1 MSVKI
6 RQRFRV
12 TDGIGVEYVQCSAGE
27 RDCQPDSLV
36 AIRRTVLR
44 RCAGLSC
51 ADAPNCL
58 ALMVVAVEFDGVDV
72 G

>member
-12 TDGIGVEYVQCSAGE
+12 TDGIWVEDEQHSE
-27 RDCQPDSLV
+27 REREDVDNDE
-36 AIRRTVLR
+36 ATTTR
-44 RCAGLSC
+44 
-51 ADAPNCL
+51 
-58 ALMVVAVEFDGVDV
+58 VVAG